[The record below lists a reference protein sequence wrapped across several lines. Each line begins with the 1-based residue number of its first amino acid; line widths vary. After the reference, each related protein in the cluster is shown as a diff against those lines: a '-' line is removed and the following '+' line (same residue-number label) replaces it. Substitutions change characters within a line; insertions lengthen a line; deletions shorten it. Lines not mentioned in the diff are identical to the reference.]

1 MTPNKLTSRK
11 FLSGIILSAVLVFES
26 HIGLDLGE
34 ELRWQLVALVVA
46 YIAGESAVDVAR
58 GRREGR

>member
-1 MTPNKLTSRK
+1 MTTSKLASRK
-11 FLSGIILSAVLVFES
+11 LWSGIILSGVLVFES
-26 HIGLDLGE
+26 HLGLDLGE